1 MEFSMIAAI
10 KDAGEG
16 FIAPAVTQFSRTETA
31 RTKEAQQL
39 LNAALAPECGTG
51 GRGIR
56 RGGGNGGRLCGVG
69 ISKRVP
75 LRCPPD
81 DGKPVYMKMCPIRTH
96 K

>member
-39 LNAALAPECGTG
+39 LNAALAPLSVERAEEMADAYAELGFQ
-51 GRGIR
+51 
-56 RGGGNGGRLCGVG
+56 NGFRCAVRLMTESLC
-69 ISKRVP
+69 
-75 LRCPPD
+75 
-81 DGKPVYMKMCPIRTH
+81 T
-96 K
+96 